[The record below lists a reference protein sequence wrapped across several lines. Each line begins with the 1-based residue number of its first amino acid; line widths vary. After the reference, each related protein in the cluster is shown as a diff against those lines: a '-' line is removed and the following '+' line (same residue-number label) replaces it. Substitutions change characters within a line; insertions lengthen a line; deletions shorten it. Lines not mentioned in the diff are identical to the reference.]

1 MRTGWRSGI
10 PVACHRRSLCKKL
23 RVPHESIPGNG
34 DGVITRA
41 LRELDTAA
49 SLGGSKTL
57 YDANR
62 ETYDRLRHGVEV
74 QPAVGEQTVTVWL
87 IDWDNPGNQRA

>member
-1 MRTGWRSGI
+1 MD
-10 PVACHRRSLCKKL
+10 K
-23 RVPHESIPGNG
+23 
-34 DGVITRA
+34 
-41 LRELDTAA
+41 AA

-62 ETYDRLRHGVEV
+62 ETYDRLRYGVKV

-87 IDWDNPGNQRA
+87 IDWKNPGNAIPSVPRPGRHTLRTNA